1 MKTVQVVLRKSD
13 KMYFI
18 KVDGKTID
26 GPMSLHECTQEMRH
40 YNNDPMYKILS
51 PGFENTTPFQ
61 NGRVK
66 AEQEI
71 CNKFPILNGYPIQ
84 FGGRVKQMLA
94 EGKTIEQ
101 IAKELDVPEHTVRL
115 AAK

>member
-51 PGFENTTPFQ
+51 PGFENTAPFQ

-84 FGGRVKQMLA
+84 FGGRVK
-94 EGKTIEQ
+94 
-101 IAKELDVPEHTVRL
+101 
-115 AAK
+115 